1 MKTTGV
7 ALTEGETVERSKKEG
22 WVDHLFVQSN
32 GCAIIVFKNVDER
45 KQGN

>member
-22 WVDHLFVQSN
+22 WVDLFLFKAMVVQLL
-32 GCAIIVFKNVDER
+32 FLKT
-45 KQGN
+45 